1 MTLRSCGKTLVA
13 LALQVKG
20 RPVRGREK
28 GGGGRILPGF
38 RMKFTFNCPS
48 GVILKKMHLEG
59 KVRTRIDSIGP
70 LKYSEKLEFYPVY
83 LWRVIYAEW
92 IWLVF

>member
-1 MTLRSCGKTLVA
+1 MTLHSRGKTLVA
-13 LALQVKG
+13 FALQVKG
-20 RPVRGREK
+20 RPVRGRD
-28 GGGGRILPGF
+28 GGGRGWKLPGF
-38 RMKFTFNCPS
+38 RMKYTFNCPS

-92 IWLVF
+92 IY